1 MNLFVPL
8 IAPLLLWFPTKDGAT
23 ASRNPRLTAEPT
35 RVQDSGRNAASEWLE
50 AALPAIAPVAHQV
63 RIEQRVILRISPRP
77 GAGRQNLV
85 GAMPA
90 ARSASRIVE
99 RPYGECVAVGNIA
112 AVQAQRGSR
121 LLLYL
126 RDRRLIA
133 ADLEKA
139 CSAQNYYSGFYF
151 EQNADQ
157 RLCVGRDR
165 LQARNG
171 AKCSLS
177 SLHQLVAVAD
187 D

>member
-8 IAPLLLWFPTKDGAT
+8 IAPLLLWFPGKDGAT
-23 ASRNPRLTAEPT
+23 ATRDARLTAEPAT
-35 RVQDSGRNAASEWLE
+35 IEDSGRNPAVEWFA
-50 AALPAIAPVAHQV
+50 AALPTIVPVAHQV

-77 GAGRQNLV
+77 GAGRQDLV
-85 GAMPA
+85 AAMPT
-90 ARSASRIVE
+90 ARGASRIVE

-177 SLHQLVAVAD
+177 SLRQLVAIAGD
-187 D
+187 